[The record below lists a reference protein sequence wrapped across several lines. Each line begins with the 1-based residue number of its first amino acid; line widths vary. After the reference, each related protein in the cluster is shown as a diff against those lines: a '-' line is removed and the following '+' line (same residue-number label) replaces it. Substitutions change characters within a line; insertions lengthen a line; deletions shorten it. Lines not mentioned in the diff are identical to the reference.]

1 MKWELDDTTS
11 DGIRFLLVGAGS
23 LFALRLA
30 YVGIL
35 RWNQAAEPNSLEA
48 RVAEF
53 QNGYWLADAHTLV
66 TGHMAVGERMA
77 LAVVITAVLA
87 ALVAGVVYVIMRVLR
102 RPAERAVVRTARIAL
117 VVGGAWF
124 VYAALMV
131 PASSIRLGSEALVQ
145 IDRAHIAELSLPFT
159 TNERTTPWATIDP
172 VQVEERTDDPSGNNV
187 RYCITARTNGSV
199 ITLAEHRTE
208 TAGSDTEHLRME
220 RLAET
225 IRTTYLQR

>member
-1 MKWELDDTTS
+1 ML
-11 DGIRFLLVGAGS
+11 GS

-102 RPAERAVVRTARIAL
+102 RPAESS
-117 VVGGAWF
+117 GG
-124 VYAALMV
+124 
-131 PASSIRLGSEALVQ
+131 SSPHGS
-145 IDRAHIAELSLPFT
+145 RWS
-159 TNERTTPWATIDP
+159 
-172 VQVEERTDDPSGNNV
+172 
-187 RYCITARTNGSV
+187 
-199 ITLAEHRTE
+199 
-208 TAGSDTEHLRME
+208 
-220 RLAET
+220 
-225 IRTTYLQR
+225 